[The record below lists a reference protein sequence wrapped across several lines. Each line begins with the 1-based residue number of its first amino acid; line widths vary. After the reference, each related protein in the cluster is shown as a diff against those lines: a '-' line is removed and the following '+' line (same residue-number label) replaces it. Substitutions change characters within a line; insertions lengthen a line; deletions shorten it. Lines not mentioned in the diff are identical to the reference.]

1 MEKRKNN
8 IRTAKKY
15 ENKLAKEQRKLAHK
29 KKGGSNW
36 NKQRIKVARLHEKI
50 SNTRKDYLHKISY
63 QLIKENQLIVSE
75 DLAISNMVQNH
86 NLAKS
91 NTGLRMV

>member
-1 MEKRKNN
+1 MK
-8 IRTAKKY
+8 
-15 ENKLAKEQRKLAHK
+15 
-29 KKGGSNW
+29 
-36 NKQRIKVARLHEKI
+36 KI